1 LHVRGDDR
9 RIADEL
15 QHLGGEVYC
24 HARASVSSLDER
36 TLIYAIAAADI
47 EDTLSPSLADSGEV
61 ENPGDEIKVRYSAAG
76 GPQPLT

>member
-1 LHVRGDDR
+1 
-9 RIADEL
+9 
-15 QHLGGEVYC
+15 
-24 HARASVSSLDER
+24 VSSLDER